1 MSGVRWQSGLALTV
15 AVLTGSVAFAW
26 PLFLRPDGSAS
37 PLQAP
42 MVFALVLPLV
52 LAIVLAELSAGG
64 MDVKALAMLG
74 VLAAVGS
81 ILRPLSAGT
90 AGFELVFFLLILAG
104 RVFGAGF
111 GFVLGAITLFTSA
124 LITSGVGPWLPYQ
137 MLAAGF
143 VGLFAGWLPRPRS
156 ADGRRGERRQLGAT
170 ASRRREDVPGHA
182 ASVPGAASAPS
193 RGRGSGRRELALLA
207 GYGMVSAFAY
217 GWLMD
222 FSFWPF
228 ALGDGTQLS
237 FDPAATPLENLHRF
251 VLFNLATSM
260 GWNLGRALTNA
271 AVILLVGAPLLR
283 LLRRTARRAS
293 FATADARTTPSP
305 AGPVGTATAAAA
317 SDVADTPARPEV
329 SPTLRAGNTGP

>member
-1 MSGVRWQSGLALTV
+1 MTRIRWQSALALGLAV
-15 AVLTGSVAFAW
+15 IAGAVAFGW
-26 PLFLRPDGSAS
+26 PLFLRPEGSAS
-37 PLQAP
+37 PIQAP
-42 MVFALVLPLV
+42 IVLALVLGLV
-52 LAIVLAELSAGG
+52 LSIVLAELVAGG
-64 MDVKALAMLG
+64 LDVKALAMLG

-111 GFVLGAITLFTSA
+111 GFALGVITLFASA

-143 VGLFAGWLPRPRS
+143 VGLFAGWLPR
-156 ADGRRGERRQLGAT
+156 A
-170 ASRRREDVPGHA
+170 
-182 ASVPGAASAPS
+182 
-193 RGRGSGRRELALLA
+193 SGRAELVLLA

-237 FDPAATPLENLHRF
+237 FDPSATPLQNLHRF

-271 AVILLVGAPLLR
+271 VVILLVGAPLLR

-293 FATADARTTPSP
+293 FVTTETHGGLPPVEPLACPFPAATSSVPDRDP
-305 AGPVGTATAAAA
+305 AL
-317 SDVADTPARPEV
+317 PEV
-329 SPTLRAGNTGP
+329 LPTRRAGNTGP

>member
-1 MSGVRWQSGLALTV
+1 MTGDRRWASTLALGC
-15 AVLTGSVAFAW
+15 AVLAGAVAFGW
-26 PLFLRPDGSAS
+26 PLFLRPEGSAS

-42 MVFALVLPLV
+42 IVLGVVLGLVLS
-52 LAIVLAELSAGG
+52 IVLAELVAGG
-64 MDVKALAMLG
+64 LDVKALAMLG

-104 RVFGAGF
+104 RVFGASF
-111 GFVLGAITLFTSA
+111 GFALGVITLFTSA

-143 VGLFAGWLPRPRS
+143 VGLFAGWLPKAS
-156 ADGRRGERRQLGAT
+156 GRGEL
-170 ASRRREDVPGHA
+170 V
-182 ASVPGAASAPS
+182 
-193 RGRGSGRRELALLA
+193 LLA

-237 FDPAATPLENLHRF
+237 FDPSATPLQNLHRF

-271 AVILLVGAPLLR
+271 VVILLVGAPLLR
-283 LLRRTARRAS
+283 LLRRTARRAA
-293 FATADARTTPSP
+293 FVAAETHGGPPPVEPLATPLP
-305 AGPVGTATAAAA
+305 AAA
-317 SDVADTPARPEV
+317 SSVPDRDPARPEV
-329 SPTLRAGNTGP
+329 LPTRRAGNTGP

>member
-1 MSGVRWQSGLALTV
+1 MTGVRWQSGLALTV

-111 GFVLGAITLFTSA
+111 GFALGAITLFTSA

-143 VGLFAGWLPRPRS
+143 VGLFAGWLP
-156 ADGRRGERRQLGAT
+156 GRT
-170 ASRRREDVPGHA
+170 

-193 RGRGSGRRELALLA
+193 RGRASGRRELAVLA
-207 GYGMVSAFAY
+207 GYGMLSAFAY
-217 GWLMD
+217 GALMD

-305 AGPVGTATAAAA
+305 AGPLGTATAAAA
-317 SDVADTPARPEV
+317 SEVADTPARPEV

>member
-1 MSGVRWQSGLALTV
+1 MRPPRWQSALVLTV
-15 AVLTGSVAFAW
+15 AVVTGSVAFAW
-26 PLFLRPDGSAS
+26 PLFLRPEGSAS

-42 MVFALVLPLV
+42 MVFALALPLV
-52 LAIVLAELSAGG
+52 LAIVLAELAAGG
-64 MDVKALAMLG
+64 LDVKALAMLG

-111 GFVLGAITLFTSA
+111 GFALGAVTLFTSA

-143 VGLFAGWLPRPRS
+143 VGLFAGWLPK
-156 ADGRRGERRQLGAT
+156 A
-170 ASRRREDVPGHA
+170 
-182 ASVPGAASAPS
+182 
-193 RGRGSGRRELALLA
+193 SGRRELILLA

-237 FDPAATPLENLHRF
+237 FDPAASPLENLHRF

-271 AVILLVGAPLLR
+271 AVILLVGTPLLR
-283 LLRRTARRAS
+283 LLRRTARRAA
-293 FATADARTTPSP
+293 FATADVRGARPPVEPVQTSGSAAPS
-305 AGPVGTATAAAA
+305 AGPDGAH
-317 SDVADTPARPEV
+317 ARPEV
-329 SPTLRAGNTGP
+329 LPNVPAGNTGP

>member
-1 MSGVRWQSGLALTV
+1 MSGGVRWQSALALTV
-15 AVLTGSVAFAW
+15 AVLAGAVAFGW
-26 PLFLRPDGSAS
+26 PLFLRPEGSAS

-42 MVFALVLPLV
+42 IVLGVVLGLVLS
-52 LAIVLAELSAGG
+52 IVLAELVAGG
-64 MDVKALAMLG
+64 LDVTALAMLG

-90 AGFELVFFLLILAG
+90 AGVELVFFLLILAG
-104 RVFGAGF
+104 RVFGASF
-111 GFVLGAITLFTSA
+111 GFALGVITLFTSA

-143 VGLFAGWLPRPRS
+143 VGLFAGWLPK
-156 ADGRRGERRQLGAT
+156 A
-170 ASRRREDVPGHA
+170 
-182 ASVPGAASAPS
+182 
-193 RGRGSGRRELALLA
+193 SGRAELVLLA

-228 ALGDGTQLS
+228 ALGDDTQLS
-237 FDPAATPLENLHRF
+237 FDPSATPLQNLHRF

-271 AVILLVGAPLLR
+271 VVILLVGAPLLR

-293 FATADARTTPSP
+293 FVTTGAHGGPPPVEPLTTPFP
-305 AGPVGTATAAAA
+305 AAA
-317 SDVADTPARPEV
+317 SSVPDRDPARPEV
-329 SPTLRAGNTGP
+329 LPTRRAGNTGP